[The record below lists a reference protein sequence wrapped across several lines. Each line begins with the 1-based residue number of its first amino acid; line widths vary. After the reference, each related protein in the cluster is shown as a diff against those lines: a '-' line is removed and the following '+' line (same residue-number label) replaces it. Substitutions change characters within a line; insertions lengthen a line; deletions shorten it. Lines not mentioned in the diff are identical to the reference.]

1 MTIRKVDESTIEIS
15 QPVVKLE
22 IQLDE
27 LVRNREIVAQKLA
40 SIDAQIAEAKALG
53 VKETKDI
60 VAVEEVA
67 IPDEIK

>member
-60 VAVEEVA
+60 VVVEEVVT
-67 IPDEIK
+67 P